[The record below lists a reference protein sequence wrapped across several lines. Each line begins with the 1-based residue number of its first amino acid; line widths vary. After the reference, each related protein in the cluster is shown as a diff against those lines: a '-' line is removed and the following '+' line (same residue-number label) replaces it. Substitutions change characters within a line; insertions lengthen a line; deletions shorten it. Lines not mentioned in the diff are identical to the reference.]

1 MKRQWLRLAGAL
13 VALGLLAVAA
23 GLSYSA
29 FRRVETIFR
38 LAGSSITVQ
47 GVVTEKLVEQR
58 PDRLLPFDVTTRV
71 VRYAYPNPQGQMRT
85 GEQVVTKGFFE
96 QVRGQGAPVRITYS
110 STDPAISAIDPRL
123 TLPAAAGWR
132 AGMALAALAL
142 ALMIVGAVAIRQR

>member
-1 MKRQWLRLAGAL
+1 MKHQWLRLGGAL
-13 VALGLLAVAA
+13 AALGLLAVAV
-23 GLSYSA
+23 GPSYSA

-38 LAGSSITVQ
+38 LVGSSITVQ
-47 GVVTEKLVEQR
+47 GVVMEKLVEQR
-58 PDRLLPFDVTTRV
+58 ADRLLPFDVTTHV

-123 TLPAAAGWR
+123 TFPASAGWR
-132 AGMALAALAL
+132 AGVALAALAL
-142 ALMIVGAVAIRQR
+142 ALIVAAAVIRQR